1 MLMSVRSALM
11 VPCLFIGVSFVSD
24 ELVSRWAE
32 GTSEE
37 LAAPRRQ
44 LRGGAG
50 SSPPPPPAPPPPHEC
65 TDHTGSPPL
74 NSGYYIGNRTGNS
87 ISTCNGACDPGQIC
101 PMVHEYHCDRLVN
114 GSVVGGEC
122 ASPDGEGGLDCW
134 VCSDIA
140 ETLGC
145 VDKDAECLDDDGGA
159 IGAIIAAF
167 FYIIFPLCFSVPAC
181 IGTIYF
187 RNKSM
192 GTVSCCRGWLLLEWS
207 C

>member
-1 MLMSVRSALM
+1 MSVRSALM

-32 GTSEE
+32 GTSEG

-44 LRGGAG
+44 LRGGG
-50 SSPPPPPAPPPPHEC
+50 GHHSDSGPPAPPPPHAC
-65 TDHTGSPPL
+65 TEGDDTDYH
-74 NSGYYIGNRTGNS
+74 GNFTGNS
-87 ISTCNGACDPGQIC
+87 RGIYVNGDDCSL
-101 PMVHEYHCDRLVN
+101 VHEYHCDRIVN
-114 GSVVGGEC
+114 GSMVAGEC
-122 ASPDGEGGLDCW
+122 ASPDGDGGLDCW
-134 VCSDIA
+134 VCSNMV
-140 ETLGC
+140 ETLDC
-145 VDKDAECLDDDGGA
+145 VDQDADCLDDDDGA
-159 IGAIIAAF
+159 IGAILAVF
-167 FYIIFPLCFSVPAC
+167 FHIVFPLCISIPAC